1 MLIWLSIA
9 LLSGCAVLGLLWP
22 LAKPTS
28 ERHGRDDRDFYLGQ
42 LADIERDKSRGLL
55 DEVTAEDAKTEA
67 ARRLLAVVRDDD
79 VGVDPARR
87 VRRRKLAS
95 LIALV
100 CVPVLAFTLYGQL
113 GSPNLPDQPISS
125 RSSNLGENP
134 DLSMMIAKVEARL
147 ADHPEDGMGW
157 GTIAPIYLSLGRYDD
172 AIKAFANALKILGE
186 SADLRSGL
194 GEARMASADGIVTAE
209 ALVDFNMAL
218 ADDPTNE
225 RGQYYR
231 ALAAEQD
238 GDKSRALVL
247 YQTLYASLS
256 PNSDAARLVSKHL
269 AALSGIQ
276 GKSAIDPNGPQS
288 DMIKAMVARL
298 DARLATDGSDLEGWV
313 KLLRAYQVL
322 GDGAKVKAV
331 FARAKAAMSAN
342 PDGLARLNA
351 AAQDLG
357 LSNEPGISN

>member
-9 LLSGCAVLGLLWP
+9 LLLGLVVLGLLWP
-22 LAKPTS
+22 LAQPV
-28 ERHGRDDRDFYLGQ
+28 RDGRGRDDRDFYRGQ

-55 DEVTAEDAKTEA
+55 DEATAEDAKTEA
-67 ARRLLAVVRDDD
+67 ARRLLAVSSEAADA
-79 VGVDPARR
+79 GDPSHQA
-87 VRRRKLAS
+87 RRRKLAS
-95 LIALV
+95 LAALIG
-100 CVPVLAFTLYGQL
+100 VPVLALVLYAQL
-113 GSPNLPDQPISS
+113 GSPNLPDQPIAS
-125 RSSNLGENP
+125 RSSQLGENP

-172 AIKAFANALKILGE
+172 AIQAFANALKILGE

-209 ALVDFNMAL
+209 ALADFDKAL

-238 GDKSRALVL
+238 GDKPRALAL

-256 PNSDAARLVSKHL
+256 PNSDAALLVSKHL
-269 AALSGIQ
+269 AALSGTQ
-276 GKSAIDPNGPQS
+276 SKPTIDPNGPQS

-357 LSNEPGISN
+357 LSNGPGISN